1 MATKIK
7 IGANIHLYVPELL
20 WGEIEALKQDLQVF
34 LDTEERAQLLS
45 FTVTETQEPED
56 PQ

>member
-1 MATKIK
+1 MATKIS
-7 IGANIHLYVPELL
+7 ISANIHLHVTDLL

-34 LDTEERAQLLS
+34 LNTEERAQLLS